1 MSSRITSS
9 RSPTASAPISSISPP
24 SIRCRSSWRRRPNSW
39 RRSPTPRSPISR
51 PGSTPRRISRTIRK
65 KSPTSSTR
73 STPTRATPCRPTRLR
88 KRCRASRSIPAFP
101 ATSSPTC
108 RSRGRFCC
116 RTGRSTPS
124 RIGTRPCV
132 RILWNAPARRR
143 NVVRICARISFSRRK
158 PSMAATDK
166 SPLTKGYQPVTWNFK
181 LLANDMLGGF
191 GGMGE
196 GMSVQIAPDGRRII
210 WLAHE
215 SAPKNFTAVDVS
227 DPRKPKVVCQT
238 DLPHANM
245 RSNSLETCGN
255 MMAVAYQTSKK
266 DLQPAGFELFDISK
280 PENPKSI
287 SFFDCS
293 GPHSR
298 GVHQLWFC
306 DGEYVHCASGSRD
319 FTPTHPQDD
328 QFYRCVDVRNPSKP
342 VEVGRWWMPG
352 TRQGDNVRPPARH
365 PIDKGFRAHNT
376 NVYPQRPDRCYLAY
390 IDGGM
395 FVLDISDKANPKK
408 VSQWT
413 NSPPYTGFMHTIVP
427 LFDRGLMLV
436 TDESTEN
443 NAKDW
448 PKLIW
453 VLDAREETNL
463 VPISTCPLPDHTI
476 YAAAGRFGA
485 HNIHENV
492 PLPTAWQSDQIV
504 LGTFFNGG
512 LRAYDIANPYQ
523 PKEVGIFMPPAP
535 PGAPTGTIQ
544 MNDVFV
550 DERGIVYTV
559 DRHIGGLYILEMDF

>member
-1 MSSRITSS
+1 
-9 RSPTASAPISSISPP
+9 
-24 SIRCRSSWRRRPNSW
+24 
-39 RRSPTPRSPISR
+39 
-51 PGSTPRRISRTIRK
+51 
-65 KSPTSSTR
+65 
-73 STPTRATPCRPTRLR
+73 
-88 KRCRASRSIPAFP
+88 
-101 ATSSPTC
+101 
-108 RSRGRFCC
+108 
-116 RTGRSTPS
+116 
-124 RIGTRPCV
+124 
-132 RILWNAPARRR
+132 
-143 NVVRICARISFSRRK
+143 
-158 PSMAATDK
+158 MAATET

-181 LLANDMLGGF
+181 LLANDTLGGF

-227 DPRKPKVVCQT
+227 DPRQPKVVCQT

-255 MMAVAYQTSKK
+255 LMAVAYQTSKK
-266 DLQPAGFELFDISK
+266 DLQRAGFELFDISK
-280 PENPKSI
+280 PETPKSI

-319 FTPTHPQDD
+319 FVPTHPSDD

-352 TRQGDNVRPPARH
+352 TRQGDNVMPPTRH

-376 NVYPQRPDRCYLAY
+376 NVYPQRGDRCYLAY

-408 VSQWT
+408 ISQWT
-413 NSPPYTGFMHTIVP
+413 NSPPYTGFMHTVVP

-443 NAKDW
+443 NCKDW

-453 VLDAREETNL
+453 VLDARDETNL
-463 VPISTCPLPDHTI
+463 VSIATCPLPDHTI
-476 YAAAGRFGA
+476 YAKAGRFGA

-492 PLPTAWQSDQIV
+492 PLPTAWQSDQVV

-512 LRAYDIANPYQ
+512 LRAYDISNPYQ

-550 DERGIVYTV
+550 DERAVVYAV
-559 DRHIGGLYILEMDF
+559 DRHIGGLYTLEMDF